1 MDAANQASVGK
12 ITGFD
17 NMPAGFYAMTERTQS
32 LLDLCVSMP
41 QAEYASGEVLL
52 PEGVRT
58 GTLYVLIDGEVEIVR
73 EDVQIDTVGTSGAIF
88 GEISL
93 LLDIPHTATVRT
105 LRPSRFYKID
115 RAAAFLA
122 EHHELIR
129 ELARILAQRLNRT
142 TNLLLD
148 LKRHFVGL
156 PSALIGV
163 TLEVQGN
170 DVPAGLSGT
179 VPLPPS

>member
-1 MDAANQASVGK
+1 
-12 ITGFD
+12 
-17 NMPAGFYAMTERTQS
+17 MTERTES
-32 LLDLCVSMP
+32 LLDLCASMP
-41 QAEYASGEVLL
+41 QTEYASGEVLL
-52 PEGVRT
+52 SEGDRT

-73 EDVQIDTVGTSGAIF
+73 GDVQIDTAGTPGAVF

-115 RAAAFLA
+115 RAAAFLV

-148 LKRHFVGL
+148 LKRHFGGL
-156 PSALIGV
+156 PAALIGV
-163 TLEVQGN
+163 TLEA
-170 DVPAGLSGT
+170 DDR
-179 VPLPPS
+179 LPPTPL